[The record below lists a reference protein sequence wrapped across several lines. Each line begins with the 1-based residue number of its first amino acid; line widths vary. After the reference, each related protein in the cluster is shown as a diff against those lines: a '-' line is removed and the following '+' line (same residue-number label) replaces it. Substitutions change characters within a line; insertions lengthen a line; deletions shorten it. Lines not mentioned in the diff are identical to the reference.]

1 MSNNRILPNEF
12 HLLND
17 NPFIRTNCPREL
29 VTDDMVR
36 MQVDRGNL
44 VAGDRVMVQC
54 FSHDYSELLAEAE
67 YRVTARRT
75 SMQTVE
81 VDHTV
86 TRQYERRVFEVSRV
100 TEWRV
105 FGGGQT
111 VKGKAVW
118 NVGRDGWVIEV
129 DGQEVGFEKD
139 KATAYAIAAGKLPLP
154 AEAA

>member
-1 MSNNRILPNEF
+1 MSNIKILPNEF

-17 NPFIRTNCPREL
+17 NPFIRTNCPQER

-36 MQVDRGNL
+36 QQVDRGNL

-75 SMQTVE
+75 SIQTVD

-86 TRQYERRVFEVSRV
+86 TRQFEKRVFEVARIG
-100 TEWRV
+100 EWRR
-105 FGGGQT
+105 FGGSQT

-118 NVGRDGWVIEV
+118 NVGRGGFVIEV

-139 KATAYAIAAGKLPLP
+139 KETAHRIAAGELPLK
-154 AEAA
+154 AA